1 MIDEKLITKVVAQT
15 FERAAVFPSED
26 GLSLLEEAYS
36 KETQT
41 QAKEALK
48 ATLEN
53 VRLASEGH
61 KSMCQTYAT
70 PGVYIYLGTGVNLNG
85 INVVEAV
92 RQGCKLA
99 TTRNFLRPSMVD
111 PVTRQAIGGNVGRY
125 IPDVDVDLVAGSDV
139 MEIIAYSTT
148 TLPASRGWIWLPQ
161 EVGEGGINIFKE
173 ITQRALNGGG
183 MLCPPIGVGVGIGG
197 SLATAVKL
205 TRKAF
210 LRGWNIRNADLEVAE
225 WERRLLGY
233 INHLGI
239 GPFGLGGDTF
249 ALAVNIEV
257 ADTHAAALPVAVE
270 FYCWASALRRAK
282 ARLFSDGTVVYTA
295 YKEIMLDN

>member
-1 MIDEKLITKVVAQT
+1 MVDEKLITEVVAKT
-15 FERAAVFPSED
+15 FEKAAVFPSED
-26 GLSLLEEAYS
+26 GLRLLEEAYS
-36 KETQT
+36 KETQA

-53 VRLASEGH
+53 VELAREGH

-70 PGVYIYLGTGVNLNG
+70 PGVYIYLGTRVNLNG
-85 INVVEAV
+85 IDVEEAV
-92 RQGCKLA
+92 RQGCDLA
-99 TTRNFLRPSMVD
+99 TARKFLRPSMVD
-111 PVTRQAIGGNVGRY
+111 PVSRKAIGGNVGRY
-125 IPDVDVDLVAGSDV
+125 IPDIDVDLVADSDV

-161 EVGEGGINIFKE
+161 EIGEGGINIFKE
-173 ITQRALNGGG
+173 ITRRALGGGG
-183 MLCPPIGVGVGIGG
+183 MLCPPIAVGVGIGG

-210 LRGWNIRNADLEVAE
+210 LRGWNIRNADPQVVE
-225 WERRLLGY
+225 WEQKLLGY

-270 FYCWASALRRAK
+270 FYCWASTLRRAK
-282 ARLFSDGTVVYTA
+282 AQLFPDGTVVYT
-295 YKEIMLDN
+295 

>member
-1 MIDEKLITKVVAQT
+1 MIDEKYITEMVAKT
-15 FERAAVFPSED
+15 FEKAAVFPSQD
-26 GLSLLEEAYS
+26 GLSVLKEAYD
-36 KETQT
+36 KETQP

-48 ATLEN
+48 TTLEN
-53 VRLASEGH
+53 LALAREGH

-70 PGVYIYLGTGVNLNG
+70 PGVYIYLGSGFNLNG
-85 INVVEAV
+85 INMVEAV
-92 RQGCKLA
+92 RQGCELA
-99 TTRNFLRPSMVD
+99 TVRNFLRPSMVD
-111 PVTRQAIGGNVGRY
+111 PITRKAIGGNVGRY
-125 IPDVDVDLVAGSDV
+125 VPDIDVELIADSDV

-148 TLPASRGWIWLPQ
+148 TLPASRAWIWLPA
-161 EVGEGGINIFKE
+161 EIGEGGINILKA
-173 ITQRALNGGG
+173 ITERALGGGG

-210 LRGWNIRNADLEVAE
+210 LRGWDARNPDPQIAE
-225 WERRLLGY
+225 WEQKLLGY

-249 ALAVNIEV
+249 ALAVNIEL

-282 ARLFSDGTVVYTA
+282 AQLFSNGKVEYA
-295 YKEIMLDN
+295 

>member
-1 MIDEKLITKVVAQT
+1 MIDEKYITEMVAKT
-15 FERAAVFPSED
+15 FEKAAVFPSRD
-26 GLSLLEEAYS
+26 GLSVLKEAYD
-36 KETQT
+36 KETQP

-48 ATLEN
+48 TTLEN
-53 VRLASEGH
+53 LALAREGH

-70 PGVYIYLGTGVNLNG
+70 PGVYIYLGSRFNLNG
-85 INVVEAV
+85 INMVEAI
-92 RQGCKLA
+92 RQGCDLA
-99 TTRNFLRPSMVD
+99 TARNFLRPSMVD
-111 PVTRQAIGGNVGRY
+111 PITRKAIGGNVGRY
-125 IPDVDVDLVAGSDV
+125 VPDIDVELIADSDV

-148 TLPASRGWIWLPQ
+148 TLPASRGWIWLPT
-161 EVGEGGINIFKE
+161 EIGEGGINILKA
-173 ITQRALNGGG
+173 ITERALEGGG

-210 LRGWNIRNADLEVAE
+210 LRGWDARNPDPQIAE
-225 WERRLLGY
+225 WEQKLLGY
-233 INHLGI
+233 INYLGI

-249 ALAVNIEV
+249 ALAVNIEL

-282 ARLFSDGTVVYTA
+282 AQLFSDGKVEYA
-295 YKEIMLDN
+295 

>member
-1 MIDEKLITKVVAQT
+1 MVNEKLITEVVAQT

-53 VRLASEGH
+53 VRLAREGH

-70 PGVYIYLGTGVNLNG
+70 PGVHIYLGTRVNLNG

-92 RQGCKLA
+92 RQGCNLA
-99 TTRNFLRPSMVD
+99 TVRNFLRPSMVD
-111 PVTRQAIGGNVGRY
+111 PINRKAIGGNVGRY
-125 IPDVDVDLVAGSDV
+125 VPDIDVDLVAGSDV

-161 EVGEGGINIFKE
+161 EIGEGGINIFKE
-173 ITQRALNGGG
+173 ITRRALGGGG

-210 LRGWNIRNADLEVAE
+210 LRGWNIRNANPEVAE
-225 WERRLLGY
+225 WERKLLGY

-282 ARLFSDGTVVYTA
+282 AQLFSDGMVVYT
-295 YKEIMLDN
+295 